1 MSQYPKVRFLL
12 SAASEEQFPEDVGA
26 EVAFAGRSNS
36 GKSSAIN
43 AIMVRNGLA
52 RSSKTPGRTRLL
64 NFFEVEEG
72 RRILDLPGYGYA
84 EASPVEKKQ
93 WIALIAKL
101 PRRASITGLFLI
113 VDIRRGI
120 TDQDEQLLDWAGASG
135 WPVHVLLTKA
145 DKLNQ
150 SDRAAALKDAQEW
163 LGESMTAQVFSATD
177 KIGVQAAQKRL
188 DQMLAGAKV
197 SSLLKP
203 SDVRRR
209 FGGVFRRGRSPQKE
223 SPGGKPPGPD

>member
-1 MSQYPKVRFLL
+1 MSQYPKVRFLI
-12 SAASEEQFPEDVGA
+12 SAASEEQFPEDTGA

-43 AIMVRNGLA
+43 AILVRNGMA
-52 RSSKTPGRTRLL
+52 RASKTPGRTRLL
-64 NFFEVEEG
+64 NFFEVEPG

-93 WIALIAKL
+93 WIGLIKRL
-101 PRRASITGLFLI
+101 PARACISGLFLI
-113 VDIRRGI
+113 VDIRRGLVG
-120 TDQDEQLLDWAGASG
+120 QDEQLLDWAGASS

-150 SDRAAALKDAQEW
+150 RDRAAALKDAEER
-163 LGESMTAQVFSATD
+163 LGEGMTVQIFSATD

-188 DQMLAGAKV
+188 DQLLRPEPAGT
-197 SSLLKP
+197 P
-203 SDVRRR
+203 
-209 FGGVFRRGRSPQKE
+209 
-223 SPGGKPPGPD
+223 

>member
-43 AIMVRNGLA
+43 AILVRNGLA
-52 RSSKTPGRTRLL
+52 RASKTPGRTRLL
-64 NFFEVEEG
+64 NFFEVDEG

-93 WIALIAKL
+93 WIALIARL
-101 PRRASITGLFLI
+101 PRRASISGLFLI
-113 VDIRRGI
+113 VDIRRGLKE
-120 TDQDEQLLDWAGASG
+120 QDGQLLEWAGASG

-150 SDRAAALKDAQEW
+150 RDRAAMLKDTQEM
-163 LGESMTAQVFSATD
+163 LGDGMTAQLFSATD

-188 DQMLAGAKV
+188 DQMLTKATV
-197 SSLLKP
+197 SSEP
-203 SDVRRR
+203 I
-209 FGGVFRRGRSPQKE
+209 
-223 SPGGKPPGPD
+223 

>member
-1 MSQYPKVRFLL
+1 MSQFPNVRFLL
-12 SAASEEQFPEDVGA
+12 SAASEEQFPADVGA

-52 RSSKTPGRTRLL
+52 RASKTPGRTRLL
-64 NFFEVEEG
+64 NFFEVEDG

-93 WIALIAKL
+93 WIALIAEL
-101 PRRASITGLFLI
+101 AEARHASRGLFLI

-120 TDQDEQLLDWAGASG
+120 TDQDVQLLDWAGAVG
-135 WPVHVLLTKA
+135 LAGP
-145 DKLNQ
+145 
-150 SDRAAALKDAQEW
+150 RAADQGRQAQSARPR
-163 LGESMTAQVFSATD
+163 GGAQGRAGAAAAKGMTAQVFSATD

-188 DQMLAGAKV
+188 IRCCWPKL
-197 SSLLKP
+197 SS
-203 SDVRRR
+203 
-209 FGGVFRRGRSPQKE
+209 
-223 SPGGKPPGPD
+223 

>member
-1 MSQYPKVRFLL
+1 MSLYPKVRFLL

-52 RSSKTPGRTRLL
+52 RASKTPGRTRLL

-113 VDIRRGI
+113 VDIRRGL

-150 SDRAAALKDAQEW
+150 RDRAAALKDAQER

-177 KIGVQAAQKRL
+177 KIGVQAAQKCL
-188 DQMLAGAKV
+188 EQMLTTAKA
-197 SSLLKP
+197 SS
-203 SDVRRR
+203 S
-209 FGGVFRRGRSPQKE
+209 S
-223 SPGGKPPGPD
+223 S

>member
-12 SAASEEQFPEDVGA
+12 SAASEEQFPEDTGA

-43 AIMVRNGLA
+43 AILVRNGMA
-52 RSSKTPGRTRLL
+52 RASKTPGRTRLL
-64 NFFEVEEG
+64 NFFEVEPG

-84 EASPVEKKQ
+84 EASPVEKTQ
-93 WIALIAKL
+93 WIGLIKRL
-101 PRRASITGLFLI
+101 PARSSISGLFLI
-113 VDIRRGI
+113 VDIRRGLM
-120 TDQDEQLLDWAGASG
+120 DQDGQLLDWAGASG

-150 SDRAAALKDAQEW
+150 RDRAAALKDAEEG
-163 LGESMTAQVFSATD
+163 LGEGMTVQIFSATD

-188 DQMLAGAKV
+188 DQ
-197 SSLLKP
+197 LLRP
-203 SDVRRR
+203 E
-209 FGGVFRRGRSPQKE
+209 RSGTP
-223 SPGGKPPGPD
+223 

>member
-43 AIMVRNGLA
+43 AILVRNGLA
-52 RSSKTPGRTRLL
+52 RASKTPGRTRLL
-64 NFFEVEEG
+64 NFFEVDEG

-84 EASPVEKKQ
+84 EASPPEKKQ

-101 PRRASITGLFLI
+101 PRRTCISGLFLI
-113 VDIRRGI
+113 VDIRRGL
-120 TDQDEQLLDWAGASG
+120 TDQDEQLLDWAEASG

-150 SDRAAALKDAQEW
+150 SDRAAALKGAKEW
-163 LGESMTAQVFSATD
+163 LGDEMTAQVFSATD

-188 DQMLAGAKV
+188 DEMLARAKD
-197 SSLLKP
+197 SS
-203 SDVRRR
+203 S
-209 FGGVFRRGRSPQKE
+209 
-223 SPGGKPPGPD
+223 

>member
-1 MSQYPKVRFLL
+1 MSQYPNVRFLL
-12 SAASEEQFPEDVGA
+12 SAASEEQFPDDVGA

-43 AIMVRNGLA
+43 TIMVRNGLA
-52 RSSKTPGRTRLL
+52 RASKTPGRTRLL

-93 WIALIAKL
+93 WIALIARL
-101 PRRASITGLFLI
+101 PRRTSISGLFLI
-113 VDIRRGI
+113 VDIRRGLK
-120 TDQDEQLLDWAGASG
+120 DQDGQLLDWAGASG

-150 SDRAAALKDAQEW
+150 RDRAAVLKETQEI
-163 LGESMTAQVFSATD
+163 LGEGMTAQVFSATD

-188 DQMLAGAKV
+188 AEMLGSTKEKDT
-197 SSLLKP
+197 SP
-203 SDVRRR
+203 S
-209 FGGVFRRGRSPQKE
+209 
-223 SPGGKPPGPD
+223 

>member
-12 SAASEEQFPEDVGA
+12 SAASEEQFPEDTGA

-43 AIMVRNGLA
+43 AILVRNGMA
-52 RSSKTPGRTRLL
+52 RASKTPGRTRLL
-64 NFFEVEEG
+64 NFFEVEPG

-93 WIALIAKL
+93 WIGLIKRL
-101 PRRASITGLFLI
+101 PARASISGLFLI
-113 VDIRRGI
+113 VDIRRGLG
-120 TDQDEQLLDWAGASG
+120 DQDEQLLDWAGASG

-150 SDRAAALKDAQEW
+150 RDRAAALKDSEER
-163 LGESMTAQVFSATD
+163 LGEGMTVQIFSATD

-188 DQMLAGAKV
+188 DQ
-197 SSLLKP
+197 LL
-203 SDVRRR
+203 
-209 FGGVFRRGRSPQKE
+209 SPE
-223 SPGGKPPGPD
+223 RPGTP

>member
-1 MSQYPKVRFLL
+1 MSQYPKIRFLI
-12 SAASEEQFPEDVGA
+12 SAASEEQFPEDTGA

-43 AIMVRNGLA
+43 AILVRNGMA
-52 RSSKTPGRTRLL
+52 RASKTPGRTRLL
-64 NFFEVEEG
+64 NFFEVEPG

-93 WIALIAKL
+93 WIGLIKRL
-101 PRRASITGLFLI
+101 PARASISGLFLI
-113 VDIRRGI
+113 VDIRRGLV
-120 TDQDEQLLDWAGASG
+120 DQDEQLLDWAGASG

-150 SDRAAALKDAQEW
+150 RDRAAALKDAEER
-163 LGESMTAQVFSATD
+163 LGEGMTVQIFSATD

-188 DQMLAGAKV
+188 DQ
-197 SSLLKP
+197 LLRP
-203 SDVRRR
+203 E
-209 FGGVFRRGRSPQKE
+209 Q
-223 SPGGKPPGPD
+223 PGTP

>member
-12 SAASEEQFPEDVGA
+12 SAASEEQFPEDTGA

-43 AIMVRNGLA
+43 TILVRNGMA
-52 RSSKTPGRTRLL
+52 RASKTPGRTRLL
-64 NFFEVEEG
+64 NFFEIEPG

-84 EASPVEKKQ
+84 EASPVEKTQ
-93 WIALIAKL
+93 WIGLIKRL
-101 PRRASITGLFLI
+101 PARASISGLFLI
-113 VDIRRGI
+113 VDIRRGLV
-120 TDQDEQLLDWAGASG
+120 DQDEQLLDWAGASS

-150 SDRAAALKDAQEW
+150 RDRAAALKDAEER
-163 LGESMTAQVFSATD
+163 LGEGMSVQIFSATD

-188 DQMLAGAKV
+188 DQ
-197 SSLLKP
+197 LLRP
-203 SDVRRR
+203 E
-209 FGGVFRRGRSPQKE
+209 QAE
-223 SPGGKPPGPD
+223 SP

>member
-1 MSQYPKVRFLL
+1 MSQFPKVRFLL
-12 SAASEEQFPEDVGA
+12 SAASEAQFPADVGN

-43 AIMVRNGLA
+43 TILVRNGLA
-52 RSSKTPGRTRLL
+52 RASKTPGRTRLL
-64 NFFEVEEG
+64 NFFEIEEG

-93 WIALIAKL
+93 WIALIQKL
-101 PRRASITGLFLI
+101 PKRTCISGLFLI

-120 TDQDEQLLDWAGASG
+120 IDQDVQLLDWADASG
-135 WPVHVLLTKA
+135 WPIHVLLTKA

-150 SDRAAALKDAQEW
+150 RDRAAALKEAEEL
-163 LGESMTAQVFSATD
+163 LGEGVSVQVFSATD

-188 DQMLAGAKV
+188 VQ
-197 SSLLKP
+197 LLH
-203 SDVRRR
+203 
-209 FGGVFRRGRSPQKE
+209 SPAPTSMSE
-223 SPGGKPPGPD
+223 SAP